1 MPAIKSP
8 TNFTHAERLI
18 AMVVA
23 KDALNV
29 ANDNDIEAGAYMA
42 PVADL
47 VLRGSLDDAAM
58 AELGRKVFQQ
68 YLRDVAGLVAAADA
82 EMQEAIDRAEAEY
95 RQHLSR
101 TPAHL
106 LPRAGMTQ

>member
-1 MPAIKSP
+1 MTAYKSS

-18 AMVVA
+18 ALVVS

-58 AELGRKVFQQ
+58 AELGRKVLQVYQ
-68 YLRDVAGLVAAADA
+68 RDVIGLVLMADREMEEAMERVEDEWNQVLRDT
-82 EMQEAIDRAEAEY
+82 
-95 RQHLSR
+95 S
-101 TPAHL
+101 AHL
-106 LPRAGMTQ
+106 LPRAGASH

>member
-1 MPAIKSP
+1 MSAIKSS

-18 AMVVA
+18 AMVVS

-47 VLRGSLDDAAM
+47 VLRGSLDDAAL
-58 AELGRKVFQQ
+58 ASLGRQLLQQ
-68 YLRDVAGLVAAADA
+68 YLRDVASLVAAADA
-82 EMQEAIDRAEAEY
+82 EMQEAIERAEDEWN
-95 RQHLSR
+95 QHLR
-101 TPAHL
+101 NTPAHL
-106 LPRAGMTQ
+106 LPSVGVTQ